1 MTDTTDDIAEEISF
15 QSFEDDCKLL
25 GSLLNDILQR
35 EVGHQFMETV
45 ERKRILA
52 QSACNMRMAGIE
64 DTAELLEKQLA
75 SEISKMTLEE
85 ALTLARAFSHY
96 LNLMGVAET
105 HHRVRKVRNMAHLS
119 KSCDDIFNQ
128 LIQGGVPTEELY
140 NTVCKQEVEIVLTAH
155 PTQLNRR
162 TLQYKH
168 IRIAHLLEFNE
179 RPDLSHE
186 DREMLIEDLVR
197 EITAIWQT
205 DELRRHKP
213 TPVDEARAGL
223 HIVEQS
229 LWKAIPHYLRR
240 VSNALKKHTGRPL
253 PLICT
258 PIKFGSW
265 MGGDRDGNPNVTAKV
280 TRDVSLLSRW
290 MAIDLY
296 IREIDSLRFELS
308 MNGCSDR
315 LSRLAH
321 EILEKGE
328 NCHGKMSFGCPLL
341 EKLTNG
347 NSLEGHIPKTERERG
362 PYECKRVPWKDQGKP
377 REVHFGPWNGPLF
390 DQVGTIEAAK
400 EDTKNGGTM
409 FTAIP
414 RFIQKMG
421 CALRGCTGMIL
432 GAPSWI
438 EGPPELPEGRS
449 EDIPSISTRVGGAA
463 GGVGLHK
470 ERAWCTGE
478 AETSSEDRHESWSQP
493 LNRNQSKHYSQIAPS
508 LPTQLP
514 AGADL
519 PSCTDCNDGDS
530 QYPTLEFP
538 GTDYM
543 PLNCQDGQGSSSS
556 DSSSLDPSYKS
567 QNKFGNGNLATG
579 SNSLA
584 STTNLQ
590 SAVMPRSG
598 SFSSSQL
605 LAQRKLFGE
614 SQIGRS
620 SFQKL
625 LEPSLPQRPGIAP
638 YRIVLGNVKEKL
650 MKTRRRLEL
659 LLEDLPCD
667 HDPWDY
673 YETSDQ
679 LVEPLLLCYE
689 SLQSCGAGVL
699 ADGRLADLIRRVA
712 TFGMILMKLDLR
724 QESGRHAETLDAIT
738 KYLDMG
744 VYSEWDEDRKLDFL
758 TRELK
763 GKRPLV
769 PPTIEVAP
777 DVKEVLDTFRV
788 AAELGS
794 DSLGAYVISMA
805 SNASDVLAV
814 ELLQKDAR
822 LAVSG
827 ELGRPCPGGTLR
839 VVPLFET
846 VKDLRAAGSVIRKL
860 LSIDWYREHVIKNHN
875 GHQEVMVGY
884 SDSGKDAGRFTAAW
898 ELYKAQEGVVAACNE
913 YSIKVTLFHGR
924 GGSIGRGGGPT
935 YLAIQSQPPG
945 SVMGT
950 LRSTEQGEMV
960 QAKFGLPQ
968 TAVRQLE
975 IYTTAVLIATL
986 RPPFPPREEK
996 WRNIMEE
1003 ISKISCQ
1010 NYRSTVYDNPEFLAY
1025 FNEATP
1031 QAELGFLNIGSRPAR
1046 RKSSTGIGHLRAI
1059 PWIFAWT
1066 QTRFVLPAWLGV
1078 GAGLKGAFEKGYTE
1092 DLKAMYK
1099 EWPFFQSTIDLI
1111 EMVLGKADIP
1121 IAKHYDEVLVSE
1133 SRRELG
1139 AELRKELLTSEK
1151 YVLMVSE
1158 HEKLSENNRSL
1169 RRLIESRLPY
1179 LNPINMLQV
1188 EILRRLRRDDDNLKL
1203 RDALLIT
1210 INGIAAGMRNTG

>member
-1 MTDTTDDIAEEISF
+1 MTDATDDIAEEISF
-15 QSFEDDCKLL
+15 QNFDDDCRLL
-25 GSLLNDILQR
+25 ENLLNDVLQR
-35 EVGHQFMETV
+35 EVGNQFMEKV
-45 ERKRILA
+45 ERNRILA
-52 QSACNMRMAGIE
+52 QSACNLRMAGIE
-64 DTAELLEKQLA
+64 DMAELLEKQLA
-75 SEISKMTLEE
+75 SEISEMTLEE

-96 LNLMGVAET
+96 LNLMSIAET
-105 HHRVRKVRNMAHLS
+105 HHRVRKTRNMAHLS

-128 LIQGGVPTEELY
+128 LVQGGVPQDELY
-140 NTVCKQEVEIVLTAH
+140 ETVCSQVVEIVLTAH
-155 PTQLNRR
+155 PTQINRR

-168 IRIAHLLEFNE
+168 LRIAHLLDYND
-179 RPDLSHE
+179 RPDLGPE
-186 DREMLIEDLVR
+186 DREMLIDDLVR
-197 EITAIWQT
+197 EMISIWQT
-205 DELRRHKP
+205 DELRRQKP

-229 LWKAIPHYLRR
+229 LWKAVPHYLRR

-253 PLICT
+253 PLTCT

-308 MNGCSDR
+308 MNRCSDV

-321 EILEKGE
+321 EILEK
-328 NCHGKMSFGCPLL
+328 
-341 EKLTNG
+341 
-347 NSLEGHIPKTERERG
+347 
-362 PYECKRVPWKDQGKP
+362 
-377 REVHFGPWNGPLF
+377 
-390 DQVGTIEAAK
+390 
-400 EDTKNGGTM
+400 
-409 FTAIP
+409 
-414 RFIQKMG
+414 
-421 CALRGCTGMIL
+421 
-432 GAPSWI
+432 
-438 EGPPELPEGRS
+438 
-449 EDIPSISTRVGGAA
+449 
-463 GGVGLHK
+463 
-470 ERAWCTGE
+470 
-478 AETSSEDRHESWSQP
+478 ETSSEDWHEGRNQV
-493 LNRNQSKHYSQIAPS
+493 LNRSQLKLHSQLAPS
-508 LPTQLP
+508 LPSQLP
-514 AGADL
+514 PRADL
-519 PSCTDCNDGDS
+519 PSCTDCNDGDA
-530 QYPTLEFP
+530 QYPKIEFP
-538 GTDYM
+538 GTDYSR
-543 PLNCQDGQGSSSS
+543 QDGPGSSTLEPSFQ
-556 DSSSLDPSYKS
+556 DSS
-567 QNKFGNGNLATG
+567 QNLKKTYGNGCIAN
-579 SNSLA
+579 SNNSQSSGPSRTSL
-584 STTNLQ
+584 
-590 SAVMPRSG
+590 
-598 SFSSSQL
+598 SSSQL
-605 LAQRKLFGE
+605 LVQRKLFAE

-659 LLEDLPCD
+659 LLEDLPCE

-673 YETSDQ
+673 YESSDQ
-679 LVEPLLLCYE
+679 LLEPLLLCYE
-689 SLQSCGAGVL
+689 SLQSCGSGVL

-712 TFGMILMKLDLR
+712 TFGMVLMKLDLR
-724 QESGRHAETLDAIT
+724 QESGRHAETLDAIIR
-738 KYLDMG
+738 YLDMG
-744 VYSEWDEDRKLDFL
+744 IYSEWDEERKLEFL
-758 TRELK
+758 SRELK

-788 AAELGS
+788 AAEFGS

-860 LSIDWYREHVIKNHN
+860 LSIDWYREHIIKNHN

-898 ELYKAQEGVVAACNE
+898 ELYKAQEDVVAACNE
-913 YSIKVTLFHGR
+913 FGIKVTLFHGR

-968 TAVRQLE
+968 TAIRQLE
-975 IYTTAVLIATL
+975 IYTTAVLLATL
-986 RPPFPPREEK
+986 RPPLPPREEK
-996 WRNIMEE
+996 WRNLMEE
-1003 ISKISCQ
+1003 ISKTSCHS
-1010 NYRSTVYDNPEFLAY
+1010 YRSTVYENPEFLTY
-1025 FNEATP
+1025 FQEATP
-1031 QAELGFLNIGSRPAR
+1031 QAELGFLNIGSRPTR

-1078 GAGLKGAFEKGYTE
+1078 GAGLKGVCETGHTE

-1133 SRRELG
+1133 SRRGLG
-1139 AELRKELLTSEK
+1139 VELRQELLTTEK
-1151 YVLMVSE
+1151 FVLVVSG
-1158 HEKLSENNRSL
+1158 HDKLSENNRSL

-1179 LNPINMLQV
+1179 LNPMNMLQV
-1188 EILRRLRRDDDNLKL
+1188 EILRRLRRDDDNHKL

>member
-15 QSFEDDCKLL
+15 QNFDDDCKLL
-25 GSLLNDILQR
+25 GSLLNDVLQR
-35 EVGHQFMETV
+35 EVGGKFMEKV
-45 ERKRILA
+45 ERNRTLA

-64 DTAELLEKQLA
+64 DMAELLEKQLA

-96 LNLMGVAET
+96 LNLMGIAET
-105 HHRVRKVRNMAHLS
+105 HHRVRKVRNVVPLL

-128 LIQGGVPTEELY
+128 LVQGGVPPDELY
-140 NTVCKQEVEIVLTAH
+140 ETVCKQEVEIVLTAH
-155 PTQLNRR
+155 PTQINRR

-168 IRIAHLLEFNE
+168 IRIAHLLDYND
-179 RPDLSHE
+179 RSDLGFE

-197 EITAIWQT
+197 EITSIWQT
-205 DELRRHKP
+205 DELRRYKP
-213 TPVDEARAGL
+213 TPVEEAKAGL
-223 HIVEQS
+223 NIVEQS
-229 LWKAIPHYLRR
+229 LWKAVPHYLRR

-253 PLICT
+253 PLTCT

-280 TRDVSLLSRW
+280 TKDVCLLSRW

-296 IREIDSLRFELS
+296 IREVDSIRFELS
-308 MNGCSDR
+308 MNRCSDR
-315 LSRLAH
+315 LSKLSH
-321 EILEKGE
+321 EILEE
-328 NCHGKMSFGCPLL
+328 
-341 EKLTNG
+341 
-347 NSLEGHIPKTERERG
+347 
-362 PYECKRVPWKDQGKP
+362 
-377 REVHFGPWNGPLF
+377 
-390 DQVGTIEAAK
+390 
-400 EDTKNGGTM
+400 
-409 FTAIP
+409 
-414 RFIQKMG
+414 
-421 CALRGCTGMIL
+421 
-432 GAPSWI
+432 
-438 EGPPELPEGRS
+438 
-449 EDIPSISTRVGGAA
+449 
-463 GGVGLHK
+463 
-470 ERAWCTGE
+470 
-478 AETSSEDRHESWSQP
+478 ETSSDVRHESW
-493 LNRNQSKHYSQIAPS
+493 NQSLNGSQTKLHGQQAPTI
-508 LPTQLP
+508 PTHLP
-514 AGADL
+514 ARADL
-519 PSCTDCNDGDS
+519 PSCTECNDGES
-530 QYPTLEFP
+530 QYIRVEFP
-538 GTDYM
+538 STDNNT
-543 PLNCQDGQGSSSS
+543 LNRQDLRQNLRVSLQNGNSPNSSSPKS
-556 DSSSLDPSYKS
+556 AVTPRSSSF
-567 QNKFGNGNLATG
+567 N
-579 SNSLA
+579 
-584 STTNLQ
+584 
-590 SAVMPRSG
+590 
-598 SFSSSQL
+598 SSQL
-605 LAQRKLFGE
+605 LAQRKLFAE

-625 LEPSLPQRPGIAP
+625 LEPRVSQSPGISP
-638 YRIVLGNVKEKL
+638 YRIVLGNVKDKL
-650 MKTRRRLEL
+650 MKTQKRLEL
-659 LLEDLPCD
+659 LLEDLPCEYD
-667 HDPWDY
+667 LWDY

-679 LVEPLLLCYE
+679 LLEPLLLCYE
-689 SLQSCGAGVL
+689 SLQSSGSGVL

-712 TFGMILMKLDLR
+712 TFGMVLMKLDLR
-724 QESGRHAETLDAIT
+724 QESGRHADTLDAIT
-738 KYLDMG
+738 RYLDIG
-744 VYSEWDEDRKLDFL
+744 TYSEWDEGKKLEFL

-769 PPTIEVAP
+769 PQSIEVAP

-846 VKDLRAAGSVIRKL
+846 VKDLRGAGAVIRRL
-860 LSIDWYREHVIKNHN
+860 LSIDWYREHIIKNHN

-898 ELYKAQEGVVAACNE
+898 ELYKAQEDVVAASNE
-913 YSIKVTLFHGR
+913 YGIKVTLFHGR

-975 IYTTAVLIATL
+975 IYTTAVLLATL
-986 RPPFPPREEK
+986 RPPLPPREEK
-996 WRNIMEE
+996 WRNLMEE

-1010 NYRSTVYDNPEFLAY
+1010 NYRSVVYENPEFLSY
-1025 FNEATP
+1025 FHEATP
-1031 QAELGFLNIGSRPAR
+1031 QAELGFLNIGSRPTR

-1059 PWIFAWT
+1059 PWVFAWT

-1078 GAGLKGAFEKGYTE
+1078 GAGLQGVCEKGHTD

-1121 IAKHYDEVLVSE
+1121 IAKHYDEVLVSKSRQE
-1133 SRRELG
+1133 LGSKLRRELLT
-1139 AELRKELLTSEK
+1139 AEKN
-1151 YVLMVSE
+1151 VLVVSG

-1169 RRLIESRLPY
+1169 RRLIESRLPF
-1179 LNPINMLQV
+1179 LNPMNMLQV
-1188 EILRRLRRDDDNLKL
+1188 EILKRLRCDDDNHKL

>member
-15 QSFEDDCKLL
+15 QSFDDDCKLL
-25 GSLLNDILQR
+25 GNLLNDVLQR
-35 EVGHQFMETV
+35 EVGSEFMANV
-45 ERKRILA
+45 ERNRVLA
-52 QSACNMRMAGIE
+52 QSACNMRLAGIE
-64 DTAELLEKQLA
+64 DTAELLEKQLGM
-75 SEISKMTLEE
+75 EISKMTLEE
-85 ALTLARAFSHY
+85 ALTVARAFSHY
-96 LNLMGVAET
+96 LNLMGIAET
-105 HHRVRKVRNMAHLS
+105 HHRVRKTRNVPHLS
-119 KSCDDIFNQ
+119 KSCDDIFGQ
-128 LIQGGVPTEELY
+128 LVQGGISPDELY

-155 PTQLNRR
+155 PTQIIRR

-168 IRIAHLLEFNE
+168 IRIAHLLDYND
-179 RPDLSHE
+179 RPDLGHE

-197 EITAIWQT
+197 EITSIWQT

-223 HIVEQS
+223 NIVEQS
-229 LWKAIPHYLRR
+229 LWKAVPHYLRR
-240 VSNALKKHTGRPL
+240 VSNALKKHTGKPL
-253 PLICT
+253 PLTCT

-265 MGGDRDGNPNVTAKV
+265 MGGDRDGNPNVTAQV

-296 IREIDSLRFELS
+296 IREVDSLRFELS
-308 MNGCSDR
+308 MNRCSVQ

-321 EILEKGE
+321 EILEK
-328 NCHGKMSFGCPLL
+328 
-341 EKLTNG
+341 
-347 NSLEGHIPKTERERG
+347 
-362 PYECKRVPWKDQGKP
+362 
-377 REVHFGPWNGPLF
+377 
-390 DQVGTIEAAK
+390 
-400 EDTKNGGTM
+400 
-409 FTAIP
+409 
-414 RFIQKMG
+414 
-421 CALRGCTGMIL
+421 
-432 GAPSWI
+432 
-438 EGPPELPEGRS
+438 
-449 EDIPSISTRVGGAA
+449 
-463 GGVGLHK
+463 
-470 ERAWCTGE
+470 
-478 AETSSEDRHESWSQP
+478 ETSSEDRHESW
-493 LNRNQSKHYSQIAPS
+493 NQSSIRSQSKLNNQQAPP

-514 AGADL
+514 ARADL
-519 PSCTDCNDGDS
+519 PSCTECNEGGS
-530 QYPTLEFP
+530 PYPKLELP

-543 PLNCQDGQGSSSS
+543 PLNRQDGQDSSSS
-556 DSSSLDPSYKS
+556 ELPFQDSSLSARKPSA
-567 QNKFGNGNLATG
+567 NGNIANSNG
-579 SNSLA
+579 S
-584 STTNLQ
+584 Q
-590 SAVMPRSG
+590 SAVNPRSP
-598 SFSSSQL
+598 SFTSSQL
-605 LAQRKLFGE
+605 LAQRKLFAE
-614 SQIGRS
+614 SQMGRS

-625 LEPSLPQRPGIAP
+625 LEPSLPHRPGIAP
-638 YRIVLGNVKEKL
+638 YRIVLGSVKEKL
-650 MKTRRRLEL
+650 MKTQRRLEL
-659 LLEDLPCD
+659 LLEDLPCE
-667 HDPWDY
+667 HDPCDY
-673 YETSDQ
+673 YETTDQ
-679 LVEPLLLCYE
+679 LLEPLLLCYE
-689 SLQSCGAGVL
+689 SLQSCESGVL
-699 ADGRLADLIRRVA
+699 ADGRLADLIRKVA
-712 TFGMILMKLDLR
+712 TFGMVLMKLDLR

-738 KYLDMG
+738 RYLDMG
-744 VYSEWDEDRKLDFL
+744 TYSEWDEEKKLEFL

-822 LAVSG
+822 LATSG

-846 VKDLRAAGSVIRKL
+846 VKDLREAGAVIRKL
-860 LSIDWYREHVIKNHN
+860 LSIDWYREHIIKNHN

-898 ELYKAQEGVVAACNE
+898 ELYKAQEDVVAACNE
-913 YSIKVTLFHGR
+913 YGIKVTLFHGR

-975 IYTTAVLIATL
+975 IYTTAVLLATL
-986 RPPFPPREEK
+986 RPPLPPREEK
-996 WRNIMEE
+996 WRHLMEE

-1010 NYRSTVYDNPEFLAY
+1010 NYRSTVYENPEFLAY
-1025 FNEATP
+1025 FHEATP
-1031 QAELGFLNIGSRPAR
+1031 QAELGFLNIGSRPTR

-1059 PWIFAWT
+1059 PWVFAWT

-1078 GAGLKGAFEKGYTE
+1078 GAGLKGACEKGNTD

-1099 EWPFFQSTIDLI
+1099 EWPFFQSTVDLI

-1133 SRRELG
+1133 TRRELG
-1139 AELRKELLTSEK
+1139 SELRSELLTTEK
-1151 YVLMVSE
+1151 YILVVSG

-1179 LNPINMLQV
+1179 LNPMNMLQV
-1188 EILRRLRRDDDNLKL
+1188 EILKRLRHDDDNNKL

>member
-15 QSFEDDCKLL
+15 QSFEDDCRLL
-25 GSLLNDILQR
+25 GSLLNEVLQR
-35 EVGHQFMETV
+35 EVGHQIMEKF
-45 ERKRILA
+45 ERNRILA
-52 QSACNMRMAGIE
+52 QSACNMRMASIE
-64 DTAELLEKQLA
+64 DMAELLEKQLA
-75 SEISKMTLEE
+75 SEISDMTLEE

-96 LNLMGVAET
+96 LNLMGIAET
-105 HHRVRKVRNMAHLS
+105 HHRVRKTRNMAILS
-119 KSCDDIFNQ
+119 KSCDDTFNQ
-128 LIQGGVPTEELY
+128 LIQSGVSPDELY
-140 NTVCKQEVEIVLTAH
+140 ETVCKQEVEIVLTAH
-155 PTQLNRR
+155 PTQINRR

-168 IRIAHLLEFNE
+168 IRIAHLLDYND

-229 LWKAIPHYLRR
+229 LWRAMPHYLRR

-253 PLICT
+253 PMTAT

-280 TRDVSLLSRW
+280 TKDVSLLSRW
-290 MAIDLY
+290 MATDLY
-296 IREIDSLRFELS
+296 IREVDSLRFELS
-308 MNGCSDR
+308 MNRCNDQITR
-315 LSRLAH
+315 RVQ
-321 EILEKGE
+321 EIL
-328 NCHGKMSFGCPLL
+328 
-341 EKLTNG
+341 
-347 NSLEGHIPKTERERG
+347 R
-362 PYECKRVPWKDQGKP
+362 
-377 REVHFGPWNGPLF
+377 
-390 DQVGTIEAAK
+390 K
-400 EDTKNGGTM
+400 E
-409 FTAIP
+409 TA
-414 RFIQKMG
+414 
-421 CALRGCTGMIL
+421 
-432 GAPSWI
+432 
-438 EGPPELPEGRS
+438 S
-449 EDIPSISTRVGGAA
+449 E
-463 GGVGLHK
+463 
-470 ERAWCTGE
+470 E
-478 AETSSEDRHESWSQP
+478 RHESWSHP
-493 LNRNQSKHYSQIAPS
+493 LNRSQLKNFSQQALA

-519 PSCTDCNDGDS
+519 PSCTDDGES
-530 QYPTLEFP
+530 QYPRLEFP
-538 GTDYM
+538 GSDYISTSR
-543 PLNCQDGQGSSSS
+543 QDGSAQNSHKTFRIGNITTANNAKPPPSNIQSPGTPKSS
-556 DSSSLDPSYKS
+556 
-567 QNKFGNGNLATG
+567 
-579 SNSLA
+579 
-584 STTNLQ
+584 
-590 SAVMPRSG
+590 

-605 LAQRKLFGE
+605 LAQRKLFAE

-625 LEPSLPQRPGIAP
+625 LEPSMPQFPGNAP
-638 YRIVLGNVKEKL
+638 YRVFLGSVKEKL

-667 HDPWDY
+667 HDPLEY

-679 LVEPLLLCYE
+679 LLEPLVLCYN
-689 SLQSCGAGVL
+689 SLHSCGSGAL

-712 TFGMILMKLDLR
+712 TFGTVLMKLDLR
-724 QESGRHAETLDAIT
+724 QESARHAETLDAIT
-738 KYLDMG
+738 RYLDMG
-744 VYSEWDEDRKLDFL
+744 VYSEWDEEKKLEFL

-763 GKRPLV
+763 SKRPLV
-769 PPTIEVAP
+769 PPTIEVAS

-827 ELGRPCPGGTLR
+827 EIGRPCPGGTLR

-846 VKDLRAAGSVIRKL
+846 VKDLRGAGSVIRKL
-860 LSIDWYREHVIKNHN
+860 LSIDWYREHILKNHN

-898 ELYKAQEGVVAACNE
+898 ELYKAQEDVVAACNE
-913 YSIKVTLFHGR
+913 YGIKVTLFHGR

-935 YLAIQSQPPG
+935 HLAIQSQPPG

-975 IYTTAVLIATL
+975 IYTSAVLLATL
-986 RPPFPPREEK
+986 RPPLPPREEK
-996 WRNIMEE
+996 WRTLMEE
-1003 ISKISCQ
+1003 ISKISCN
-1010 NYRSTVYDNPEFLAY
+1010 NYRSTVYENPEFLAY
-1025 FNEATP
+1025 FHEATP
-1031 QAELGFLNIGSRPAR
+1031 QAELGFLNIGSRPTR

-1059 PWIFAWT
+1059 PWVFAWT

-1078 GAGLKGAFEKGYTE
+1078 GAGLKGACEKGYTE

-1099 EWPFFQSTIDLI
+1099 EWPFFQSTVDLI

-1139 AELRKELLTSEK
+1139 EELRRELLTTEK
-1151 YVLMVSE
+1151 FVLVVSG
-1158 HEKLSENNRSL
+1158 HEKLAENNRSL
-1169 RRLIESRLPY
+1169 RRLIENRLPY

-1188 EILRRLRRDDDNLKL
+1188 EILRRLRHDDDNHKL

>member
-15 QSFEDDCKLL
+15 QSFDDDCKLL
-25 GSLLNDILQR
+25 GSLLNDVLQR
-35 EVGHQFMETV
+35 EVGGTFMEKL
-45 ERKRILA
+45 ERNRTLA
-52 QSACNMRMAGIE
+52 QSACNMRTAGIE
-64 DTAELLEKQLA
+64 DMAELLEKQLA

-96 LNLMGVAET
+96 LNLMGIAET
-105 HHRVRKVRNMAHLS
+105 HHRVRKARNAAPLS
-119 KSCDDIFNQ
+119 KSCDDIFNK
-128 LIQGGVPTEELY
+128 LVQGGVPPDDLY
-140 NTVCKQEVEIVLTAH
+140 ETVCKQEVEIVLTAH
-155 PTQLNRR
+155 PTQINRR

-168 IRIAHLLEFNE
+168 IRLAHLLDYND
-179 RPDLSHE
+179 RPDLSLE

-197 EITAIWQT
+197 EITSIWQT
-205 DELRRHKP
+205 DELRRYQP
-213 TPVDEARAGL
+213 TPVEEARAGL
-223 HIVEQS
+223 NIVEQS
-229 LWKAIPHYLRR
+229 LWKAVPHYLRR

-253 PLICT
+253 PLTCT
-258 PIKFGSW
+258 PIRFGSW

-280 TRDVSLLSRW
+280 TKDVSLLSRW

-296 IREIDSLRFELS
+296 IREADNLRFELS
-308 MNGCSDR
+308 MNQCSDR

-321 EILEKGE
+321 EILEE
-328 NCHGKMSFGCPLL
+328 
-341 EKLTNG
+341 
-347 NSLEGHIPKTERERG
+347 
-362 PYECKRVPWKDQGKP
+362 
-377 REVHFGPWNGPLF
+377 
-390 DQVGTIEAAK
+390 
-400 EDTKNGGTM
+400 
-409 FTAIP
+409 
-414 RFIQKMG
+414 
-421 CALRGCTGMIL
+421 
-432 GAPSWI
+432 
-438 EGPPELPEGRS
+438 
-449 EDIPSISTRVGGAA
+449 
-463 GGVGLHK
+463 
-470 ERAWCTGE
+470 
-478 AETSSEDRHESWSQP
+478 ETSSDVRHESW
-493 LNRNQSKHYSQIAPS
+493 NQSLSRSQMKLHGQQAPS

-519 PSCTDCNDGDS
+519 PSCTECNDGGS
-530 QYPTLEFP
+530 EYPRLEFP
-538 GTDYM
+538 STDYK
-543 PLNCQDGQGSSSS
+543 PLNR
-556 DSSSLDPSYKS
+556 
-567 QNKFGNGNLATG
+567 
-579 SNSLA
+579 
-584 STTNLQ
+584 Q
-590 SAVMPRSG
+590 SAVISRST
-598 SFSSSQL
+598 SFNSSQHI
-605 LAQRKLFGE
+605 AQRKVFAE
-614 SQIGRS
+614 SQMGRS

-625 LEPSLPQRPGIAP
+625 LEPRISQSPGIAP
-638 YRIVLGNVKEKL
+638 YRIVIGNVKDKL
-650 MKTRRRLEL
+650 MKTQRRLEL
-659 LLEDLPCD
+659 LLEDLPCEY
-667 HDPWDY
+667 DPWDY

-679 LVEPLLLCYE
+679 LLEPLLLCYD
-689 SLQSCGAGVL
+689 SLQSCGSGVL

-712 TFGMILMKLDLR
+712 TFGMVLMKLDLR
-724 QESGRHAETLDAIT
+724 QESGRHADTLDAIT
-738 KYLDMG
+738 RYLDIGM
-744 VYSEWDEDRKLDFL
+744 YSEWDEGKKLEFL

-769 PPTIEVAP
+769 PASIEVAA
-777 DVKEVLDTFRV
+777 DIKEVLDTFRV

-822 LAVSG
+822 LAFSG

-846 VKDLRAAGSVIRKL
+846 VKDLREAGSVIRRL
-860 LSIDWYREHVIKNHN
+860 LSIDWYREHIIKNHN

-898 ELYKAQEGVVAACNE
+898 ELYKAQEDVVAACNE
-913 YSIKVTLFHGR
+913 YGIKVTLFHGR

-975 IYTTAVLIATL
+975 IYTTAVLLATL
-986 RPPFPPREEK
+986 RPPHPPREEK
-996 WRNIMEE
+996 WRNLMED

-1010 NYRSTVYDNPEFLAY
+1010 NYRSVVYENPEFLAY
-1025 FNEATP
+1025 FHEATP
-1031 QAELGFLNIGSRPAR
+1031 QAELGFLNIGSRPTR

-1059 PWIFAWT
+1059 PWVFAWT

-1078 GAGLKGAFEKGYTE
+1078 GAGLKGVCEKGHTD
-1092 DLKAMYK
+1092 DLKAMYE

-1111 EMVLGKADIP
+1111 EMVIGKADIP

-1139 AELRKELLTSEK
+1139 SNLRTELLTAEK
-1151 YVLMVSE
+1151 YVLVVSG

-1179 LNPINMLQV
+1179 LNPMNMLQV
-1188 EILRRLRRDDDNLKL
+1188 EVLKRLRCDDANHKL

>member
-1 MTDTTDDIAEEISF
+1 MTDITDDIAEEISF
-15 QSFEDDCKLL
+15 QGFDDYCKLL
-25 GSLLNDILQR
+25 KNLLNDVLQR
-35 EVGHQFMETV
+35 EVGTEFV
-45 ERKRILA
+45 DKLERNLTLA
-52 QSACNMRMAGIE
+52 QSACNLRLAGIE

-96 LNLMGVAET
+96 LNLMGIAET
-105 HHRVRKVRNMAHLS
+105 HHRARKTRNLANLS
-119 KSCDDIFNQ
+119 KSCDEVFNQ
-128 LIQGGVPTEELY
+128 LLHGGKSGDELY
-140 NTVCKQEVEIVLTAH
+140 ASVCMQEVEIVLTAH
-155 PTQLNRR
+155 PTQINRR

-168 IRIAHLLEFNE
+168 VRIAHLLEYND
-179 RPDLSHE
+179 RPDLTQE
-186 DREMLIEDLVR
+186 DREILIEDLVR
-197 EITAIWQT
+197 EITSIWQT

-229 LWKAIPHYLRR
+229 LWKAVPHFLRR
-240 VSNALKKHTGRPL
+240 VSNALKKHTGKPL
-253 PLICT
+253 PLTCT

-296 IREIDSLRFELS
+296 IREVDSLRFELS
-308 MNGCSDR
+308 MTRCSDK
-315 LSRLAH
+315 LSREAH
-321 EILEKGE
+321 EILE
-328 NCHGKMSFGCPLL
+328 
-341 EKLTNG
+341 
-347 NSLEGHIPKTERERG
+347 R
-362 PYECKRVPWKDQGKP
+362 
-377 REVHFGPWNGPLF
+377 
-390 DQVGTIEAAK
+390 
-400 EDTKNGGTM
+400 
-409 FTAIP
+409 
-414 RFIQKMG
+414 
-421 CALRGCTGMIL
+421 
-432 GAPSWI
+432 
-438 EGPPELPEGRS
+438 
-449 EDIPSISTRVGGAA
+449 
-463 GGVGLHK
+463 
-470 ERAWCTGE
+470 
-478 AETSSEDRHESWSQP
+478 ETSPEDRHESWNQP
-493 LNRNQSKHYSQIAPS
+493 TSRNQTKLHQHAPP

-514 AGADL
+514 ARADL
-519 PSCTDCNDGDS
+519 PACTECGDDGGS
-530 QYPTLEFP
+530 HPKLELP

-543 PLNCQDGQGSSSS
+543 PLSRQDVQGSSNSESS
-556 DSSSLDPSYKS
+556 FHKSGHGSSKS
-567 QNKFGNGNLATG
+567 IANGSIAN
-579 SNSLA
+579 SNGH
-584 STTNLQ
+584 Q
-590 SAVMPRSG
+590 SAPSPRG
-598 SFSSSQL
+598 SFTSSQL
-605 LAQRKLFGE
+605 LAQRKCFAE
-614 SQIGRS
+614 SKIGRS

-625 LEPSLPQRPGIAP
+625 LEPSPPERPGIAP
-638 YRIVLGNVKEKL
+638 YRIVLGHVKDKL
-650 MKTRRRLEL
+650 MKARRRLEL
-659 LLEDLPCD
+659 LLEDLPCE
-667 HDPWDY
+667 HEPWDY
-673 YETSDQ
+673 YETTDQ
-679 LVEPLLLCYE
+679 LLEPLLLCYE

-699 ADGRLADLIRRVA
+699 ADGRLVDLIRRVA
-712 TFGMILMKLDLR
+712 TFGMVLMKLDLR
-724 QESGRHAETLDAIT
+724 QESGRHSEALDAIT

-744 VYSEWDEDRKLDFL
+744 TYSEWDEEKKLEFL

-763 GKRPLV
+763 SKRPLV
-769 PPTIEVAP
+769 PPTIQVAP

-827 ELGRPCPGGTLR
+827 ELGRPCPRGTLR

-846 VKDLRAAGSVIRKL
+846 VKDLRGAGSVIRKL
-860 LSIDWYREHVIKNHN
+860 LSIDWYSEHIVKNHN

-898 ELYKAQEGVVAACNE
+898 ELYKAQEDVAAACKDHKV
-913 YSIKVTLFHGR
+913 KVTLFHGR

-960 QAKFGLPQ
+960 QAKFGLPH

-975 IYTTAVLIATL
+975 IYTTAVLLATL
-986 RPPFPPREEK
+986 KPPELPREEK
-996 WRNIMEE
+996 WRNLMDE
-1003 ISKISCQ
+1003 ISTISCQ
-1010 NYRSTVYDNPEFLAY
+1010 SYRSTVYENPEFLAY
-1025 FNEATP
+1025 FHEATP
-1031 QAELGFLNIGSRPAR
+1031 QAELGFLNIGSRPTR

-1059 PWIFAWT
+1059 PWVFAWT

-1078 GAGLKGAFEKGYTE
+1078 GAGLKGVCEKGHTQE
-1092 DLKAMYK
+1092 LKAMYK

-1111 EMVLGKADIP
+1111 EMILGKADIH
-1121 IAKHYDEVLVSE
+1121 IAKHYDEVLVSDKK
-1133 SRRELG
+1133 RRELG
-1139 AELRKELLTSEK
+1139 AELRRELLTTEK
-1151 YVLMVSE
+1151 CVLVVSG

-1179 LNPINMLQV
+1179 LNPMNLLQV
-1188 EILRRLRRDDDNLKL
+1188 EILKRLRSDDDNHKL